1 MQIGRSTRA
10 VTTAIECRSGRGR
23 RVQAWPAVSGGLT
36 RRIKGSAA
44 SVVTFVLVL
53 AASGQAS
60 AAPGDLDPGFGE
72 HGVQRISFKDAPY
85 YSTVGSLI
93 GAQPS
98 GSPVLAGELR
108 YHYVERMFEE
118 SNLTVAAARLNDDG
132 TLDPGFGSGGLIVGG
147 LGFGEEVDPYRS
159 EPSAALARD
168 GSIVVGGRSPD
179 YRSFSVARLSP
190 DGALDPSFSGDG
202 VTSFSITAPNRIGG
216 DPHVAVLSDG
226 SIVLAG
232 LDYSGTTFDEKLLLV
247 KFRPDGTPDQSFG
260 TNGLIMTPS
269 EPWRAVNDLVVDSE
283 DRILISDGIAK
294 GVFEG
299 HPESISEVTRLLPDG
314 QPDTSFGTGGTVRV
328 VTPIDG
334 VPYPESPRLV
344 TDGDHRI
351 YEVFNGSLTRLNEDG
366 SKDSSFGADGVV
378 DLRDRGISSVYPDPS
393 GGLFVA
399 GTWSG
404 STSALVVGHLLD
416 DGTADADFGDDGWS
430 ITYHDGSLWPPSM
443 LLRPPNRLLVAAGG
457 KSELIARLR
466 LDEGNT
472 SDRDADGV
480 QDANDRCPGRSES
493 SRSGCPAYSSS
504 IEITRWS
511 AGKRPGRLAGVIVS
525 VSADNRCLE
534 GREIRLFERRG
545 RELVKTAELSYPDY
559 VALGERT
566 TELFIRTSRTLRGHV
581 FAVARGLRDPR
592 LGVCRSSRSDSFR
605 IPGSG

>member
-1 MQIGRSTRA
+1 MVRVRGGGSR
-10 VTTAIECRSGRGR
+10 RGR
-23 RVQAWPAVSGGLT
+23 LLISVAAVV
-36 RRIKGSAA
+36 
-44 SVVTFVLVL
+44 SVFALNGKAL
-53 AASGQAS
+53 
-60 AAPGDLDPGFGE
+60 AAPGDLDPSFGE
-72 HGVQRISFKDAPY
+72 NGVQRISLKDAPY

-98 GSPVLAGELR
+98 GSPVLAGVVR
-108 YHYVERMFEE
+108 YQYVAHSFMETNVTF
-118 SNLTVAAARLNDDG
+118 AATRLNDDG
-132 TLDPGFGSGGLIVGG
+132 TLDQDFGSGGMILGG
-147 LGFGEEVDPYRS
+147 LGLAEEIDPYRS

-168 GSIVVGGRSPD
+168 GSIVVVGRSSD
-179 YRSFSVARLSP
+179 YRSLSVARLKA
-190 DGALDPSFSGDG
+190 DGAPDPSFSGDG
-202 VTSFSITAPNRIGG
+202 MASFSPTGQNRILG

-226 SIVLAG
+226 SIILAG
-232 LDYSGTTFDEKLLLV
+232 LDYSGTTWDEKLLLV
-247 KFRPDGTPDQSFG
+247 KFDPDGTLDQSFG
-260 TNGLIMTPS
+260 TDGVINTPS
-269 EPWRAVNDLVVDSE
+269 ESSRAVNDLVVDSK
-283 DRILISDGIAK
+283 DRILISDGI
-294 GVFEG
+294 GRGLFEG
-299 HPESISEVTRLLPDG
+299 HPESVSEVTRLLPDG
-314 QPDTSFGTGGTVRV
+314 QPDEGFGTGGTLRV
-328 VTPIDG
+328 VTQVDG
-334 VPYPESPRLV
+334 VPGPESPRLV

-351 YEVFNGSLTRLNEDG
+351 YELFNGSLTRLNEDG
-366 SKDSSFGADGVV
+366 STDASFGTDGVV

-416 DGTADADFGDDGWS
+416 DGSGDTDFGDDGWS
-430 ITYHDGSLWPPSM
+430 ITYHDGSLWPPST

-480 QDANDRCPGRSES
+480 QDANDRCPGRSGS

-511 AGKRPGRLAGVIVS
+511 AGKRPDRLAGIIVS

-566 TELFIRTSRTLRGHV
+566 TELFIRTSRALRGHV
-581 FAVARGLRDPR
+581 FAVARGFRDPR
-592 LGVCRSSRSDSFR
+592 LGVCRSSRSEPFR
-605 IPGSG
+605 IPGSR